1 MGNIKEL
8 TIHLKQLFI
17 EAFGKICNLKLKFKL
32 AIFITKGNQ
41 LTGVLK
47 NVFFYLLAMLE
58 EREIFFIN
66 VIFIIE
72 KTIIAHKS
80 CNAGQINDF
89 FFLT

>member
-17 EAFGKICNLKLKFKL
+17 EAFGKNGKLKLKFKL

-47 NVFFYLLAMLE
+47 KSIFLFIRYVRGKGNIFYQRYLYNRKNNYCA
-58 EREIFFIN
+58 
-66 VIFIIE
+66 
-72 KTIIAHKS
+72 
-80 CNAGQINDF
+80 
-89 FFLT
+89 